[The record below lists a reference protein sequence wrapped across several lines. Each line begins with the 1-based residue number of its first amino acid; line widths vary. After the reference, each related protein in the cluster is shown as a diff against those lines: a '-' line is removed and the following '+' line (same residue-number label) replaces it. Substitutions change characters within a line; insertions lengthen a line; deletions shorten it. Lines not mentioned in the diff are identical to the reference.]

1 MMTNEKEANIAN
13 QIQVKALADR
23 IATLEDEVE
32 MMKQMVDI
40 VIHHLLIR
48 EAEHQRRRDC

>member
-1 MMTNEKEANIAN
+1 MTNEKEANIAN

>member
-23 IATLEDEVE
+23 IATLEDEVG
-32 MMKQMVDI
+32 MMKQMVC
-40 VIHHLLIR
+40 LLIR